1 MFNPLKYLRNTRVGL
16 VLGSGGALGMA
27 HISVIEYL
35 KTIGIPIQFISGSS
49 IGAVIGALYGAG
61 RLQEFKE
68 KILSMSRRDMLSL
81 YDPVIP
87 RSGLI
92 QGKLYM
98 KFLEDFIPR
107 DMQIEDLSVKLAI
120 NATDFYT
127 GRTVVFTSGCLMEA
141 LRASISI
148 PGVFVPVRYRNTV
161 LIDGGVANPLPIN
174 IAREMGAGLT
184 IAVNLHPRVHKN
196 MRWKNTVKVGIDRR
210 VTIDARELELIEEND
225 ELKKE
230 DTEHETG
237 RKWLRLLDNW
247 LKREN
252 REERDD
258 IPEVPSIFETIYQ
271 SFSIMEYHNTVLLL
285 KYYRP
290 TVLIEPALMDVGTLD
305 FLESPK
311 ILTEGYL
318 ACTRNR
324 GALLRKV
331 KFWV

>member
-16 VLGSGGALGMA
+16 VLGSGGAMGMA

-35 KTIGIPIQFISGSS
+35 ENMKIPIHCVSGSS
-49 IGAVIGALYGAG
+49 IGAVVGALHGAG
-61 RLQEFKE
+61 KLHDFKQ
-68 KILSMSRRDMLSL
+68 KILAMSRRDMLSL
-81 YDPVIP
+81 YDPVLP

-98 KFLEDFIPR
+98 KFLEEFIPR
-107 DMQIEDLSVKLAI
+107 DMQIEDLSLKMAI

-127 GRTVVFTSGCLMEA
+127 GRTVIFTSGSLMEA

-174 IAREMGAGLT
+174 IARELGAGLT
-184 IAVNLHPRVHKN
+184 IAVNLHPRVHKSI
-196 MRWKNTVKVGIDRR
+196 RWKNTVKVGIDRR
-210 VTIDARELELIEEND
+210 VTIDAKDLELIEEYD
-225 ELKKE
+225 ELKK
-230 DTEHETG
+230 DDSEHETG
-237 RKWLRLLDNW
+237 RKWLRYLDNW

-252 REERDD
+252 REHRNGP
-258 IPEVPSIFETIYQ
+258 PEVPSIFETIYQ
-271 SFSIMEYHNTVLLL
+271 SFSIMEYHNTVLML

-290 TVLIEPALMDVGTLD
+290 TVLIEPNVMDVGTLD
-305 FLESPK
+305 FIESPK

-318 ACTRNR
+318 ACTRMR
-324 GALLRKV
+324 GALVRNV